1 MSTTPN
7 SPETQSYTYETSPTP
22 RWIIA
27 VFVVLFLL
35 VGFLVY
41 SGRSAR
47 NRLETELTAANK
59 RADLLTAQMEQTNSR
74 VADLKGQ
81 LDVTSQKL
89 GLTQEELARA
99 RGLAQSIR
107 KDQKES
113 DEKLLAQIGQVKQES
128 DTRIGQVST
137 ELGGAKTE
145 IKATRDDLEATK
157 SRLERTIGDL
167 GVQSGLIARNRE
179 DLEELKRRGER
190 NYYEFDIRKSKTPS
204 RVGPVQL
211 ALQKTDA
218 KKYRYTMTVYADDKA
233 IEKKDKTVNEPVQF
247 FVQGSRVP
255 MEVVVFK
262 VEKDR
267 ATGYLAAPKQ

>member
-1 MSTTPN
+1 MSTSD
-7 SPETQSYTYETSPTP
+7 SPETQSFSYETSPTP

-35 VGFLVY
+35 VSFLLY
-41 SGRSAR
+41 SGYSAR
-47 NRLETELTAANK
+47 TKLESDVTASNK
-59 RADLLTAQMEQTNSR
+59 RADLLSVQMDQTNAR
-74 VADLKGQ
+74 LAELKGQ

-99 RGLAQSIR
+99 RGLAQTIR

-113 DEKLLAQIGQVKQES
+113 DDKLLAQIGQVKQES
-128 DTRIGQVST
+128 EVRIGQVST
-137 ELGGAKTE
+137 ELGGAKSD
-145 IKATRDDLEATK
+145 IKATREDLEATK
-157 SRLERTIGDL
+157 GKLERTIGDL
-167 GVQSGLIARNRE
+167 GVQSGLVARNRE

-190 NYYEFDIRKSKTPS
+190 NYFEFDIRKSKSPS

-211 ALQKTDA
+211 TLQKTDA

-233 IEKKDKTVNEPVQF
+233 IEKRDKTVNEPVQF
-247 FVQGSRVP
+247 FVQGTRVP
-255 MEVVVFK
+255 YEVVVFK

-267 ATGYLAAPKQ
+267 ATGYLATPKQ